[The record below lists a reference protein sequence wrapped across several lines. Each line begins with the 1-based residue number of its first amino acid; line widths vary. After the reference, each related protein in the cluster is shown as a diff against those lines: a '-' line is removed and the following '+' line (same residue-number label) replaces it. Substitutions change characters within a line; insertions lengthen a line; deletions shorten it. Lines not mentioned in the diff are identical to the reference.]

1 MFCSTRFSNALHW
14 KHFLRLLAP
23 ALPPA
28 AGEEFPMSAL
38 PTCACSGSRL
48 EEAAAPRTPAGALVT
63 ACVAVVSSERAVE
76 RGVGAAG
83 RII

>member
-1 MFCSTRFSNALHW
+1 
-14 KHFLRLLAP
+14 
-23 ALPPA
+23 
-28 AGEEFPMSAL
+28 MSAL

-48 EEAAAPRTPAGALVT
+48 EEAAEPRTPAGALVT
-63 ACVAVVSSERAVE
+63 ACVAIVSSERAVA